1 MKWFKH
7 DSNAH
12 RDTKLKKLMMRHG
25 MAGYGLYFYCLEL
38 VSDEIDAHN
47 LKFEIEDDSE
57 VIAFAT
63 GMHQQDVELMMQYM
77 VSLGLFESQGGVI
90 TCFKLAKRLDQS
102 MTGNPKMRQLIASI
116 SDDITEKSANSHEQ
130 VMTPSSSSHD
140 TIMTTS
146 CKKRTEEKRR
156 DKNKQQPKELSA
168 DSIEVAHVL
177 AGSILSENENARTNP
192 GGWAKDIDLAMR
204 IDNLTKDGLLEVINW
219 IYHGGGGFWK
229 ANILS
234 GKKLREKY
242 GTMFVQMNRSND
254 YPARQSTV
262 DDFNEW
268 RNY

>member
-1 MKWFKH
+1 VNYYQFH
-7 DSNAH
+7 VGDYR
-12 RDTKLKKLMMRHG
+12 RDTTHLTRLEHSIYRDLIDWYYLDEKPIPLKTQSVTRRLRLATQDERVALENVLADFFIETAEGFTQPRIEADIKKYQE
-25 MAGYGLYFYCLEL
+25 MADKNARNGRKGGRP
-38 VSDEIDAHN
+38 
-47 LKFEIEDDSE
+47 K
-57 VIAFAT
+57 
-63 GMHQQDVELMMQYM
+63 
-77 VSLGLFESQGGVI
+77 SLDKG
-90 TCFKLAKRLDQS
+90 AKTQS
-102 MTGNPKMRQLIASI
+102 VTSGNPVKTQTKGNQEPL
-116 SDDITEKSANSHEQ
+116 TTNHKPYKQ
-130 VMTPSSSSHD
+130 V
-140 TIMTTS
+140 
-146 CKKRTEEKRR
+146 
-156 DKNKQQPKELSA
+156 KELSA

-268 RNY
+268 SNY